1 MYVTGI
7 DKNEKR
13 DQHEYS
19 YAASVGKNDFTY
31 TGTVM
36 TLPTAVQIIA
46 ENNYGR
52 PNEAFNLL
60 KRVDKTFGY
69 ALPGSMY
76 EVSPDYGMMTQA
88 WNVYAYGEPIVKQ
101 FFGIQPQ
108 AYNKQLKLSPSLTTA
123 LTSGK

>member
-13 DQHEYS
+13 DMQEYS

-52 PNEAFNLL
+52 PDEAYDLL
-60 KRVDKTFGY
+60 KKVNKTFGY

-101 FFGIQPQ
+101 FFGINRNIKMLNQV
-108 AYNKQLKLSPSLTTA
+108 
-123 LTSGK
+123 